1 MIGIVAVAL
10 NLRPAVTSLGPLLA
24 DVQRGLRLGGAAS
37 GLLTALP
44 TLCFAAFG
52 AIAAGRGARIGPRRI
67 TMAAMVVLAAGL
79 AARGVAGGELVFFAA
94 SVVALGGIA
103 VANVL
108 VPVLVR
114 QYFPDRIGEAMGVYS
129 MALSAGTAVPAAIT
143 VPLAGTLGHSW
154 RGSLEVW
161 AGTALLA
168 VLPWFAVRGSRR
180 VARPRRGH
188 QRQELPG
195 RLRVWGSR
203 TGLGLAVFFGMQSL
217 SAYAIM
223 GWLPRILRDAGVP
236 AGASGVLL
244 AVTTGLSVPVS
255 LVLPRLAVRLPDQ
268 RPLVVVLVVF
278 TLGGYVGLA
287 VAPAAAPLLWAVLL
301 GIGQGAFPL
310 ALTMIPLRVRTT
322 AHTAA
327 LSGFTQAVGYLLAA
341 AGPFVTGV
349 LHDATGGWTVPIV
362 VLSAFLVPQL
372 AAGLMAARNRTVED
386 DLEGRSEAL
395 AVHPEHPVDAG
406 VHGARVEAVRSD
418 PADLRAG

>member
-1 MIGIVAVAL
+1 MPATPSQPDPHSHRRLLVMIGIVAVAL

-52 AIAAGRGARIGPRRI
+52 AIAAGLGARIGPRRI
-67 TMAAMVVLAAGL
+67 TIAAMVVLAAGL
-79 AARGVAGGELVFFAA
+79 AARGVAGGELVFFVA

-143 VPLAGTLGHSW
+143 VPLAGALGHSW

-168 VLPWFAVRGSRR
+168 VLPWFAVGGSRR
-180 VARPRRGH
+180 VARARRGH

-195 RLRVWGSR
+195 RLRVWRSR
-203 TGLGLAVFFGMQSL
+203 TGWGLAVFFGMQSL

-244 AVTTGLSVPVS
+244 AVTTGLSVP
-255 LVLPRLAVRLPDQ
+255 
-268 RPLVVVLVVF
+268 
-278 TLGGYVGLA
+278 
-287 VAPAAAPLLWAVLL
+287 
-301 GIGQGAFPL
+301 
-310 ALTMIPLRVRTT
+310 
-322 AHTAA
+322 
-327 LSGFTQAVGYLLAA
+327 
-341 AGPFVTGV
+341 
-349 LHDATGGWTVPIV
+349 
-362 VLSAFLVPQL
+362 
-372 AAGLMAARNRTVED
+372 
-386 DLEGRSEAL
+386 
-395 AVHPEHPVDAG
+395 
-406 VHGARVEAVRSD
+406 
-418 PADLRAG
+418 